1 MASRERRAARARA
14 LLATAGVLAAV
25 ATTAPRADTGA
36 LVGQLESE
44 PMSLFDWGIHR
55 IEEELQAVRRH
66 GRDFVRVSYDPA
78 TARIIVEGTFF
89 READEVANMTPR
101 DSCYLR
107 LHALKLNFGVID
119 TNKLNV
125 APAADFRLGLKFSH
139 HDPDA
144 YPERPDA
151 AAIGAELLR
160 AIHIKVGVGSK
171 PADFPFLQDMR
182 CEGALMS
189 QDVTYADDGE
199 RGYLPGASAPPGPRP
214 LRSLERATSPL
225 THD

>member
-1 MASRERRAARARA
+1 VRAQALLVSAGILAVLGTAVARAE
-14 LLATAGVLAAV
+14 TAVLIS
-25 ATTAPRADTGA
+25 R
-36 LVGQLESE
+36 LESE
-44 PMSLFDWGIHR
+44 PMSLFDWGLHR
-55 IEEELQAVRRH
+55 IEEDLQAVRRH
-66 GRDFVRVSYDPA
+66 GRDFVRISYDLEA
-78 TARIIVEGTFF
+78 VRIVVEGTFF

-125 APAADFRLGLKFSH
+125 APASDFRLGLKFSH

-151 AAIGAELLR
+151 AAIGAELLQ

-189 QDVTYADDGE
+189 QDVAYAGDGE
-199 RGYLPGASAPPGPRP
+199 RGYLPGAGAPMPSATAPAAPRALKP
-214 LRSLERATSPL
+214 LERATSPL
-225 THD
+225 THN